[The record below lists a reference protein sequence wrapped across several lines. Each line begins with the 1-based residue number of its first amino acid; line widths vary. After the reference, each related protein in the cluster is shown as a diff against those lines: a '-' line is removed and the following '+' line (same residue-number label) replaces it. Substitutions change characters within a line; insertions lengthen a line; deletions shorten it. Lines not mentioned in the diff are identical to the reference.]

1 MIDHLRKLPVEV
13 VERFLDTR
21 DFKQVGIPQPLA
33 EYILQVNEASNLLKK
48 YQSITECAKQLQRV
62 YRMLSVSTCKD
73 RIYDAIN
80 YLNADCSVTSEAWN
94 LFYADK
100 VMRLFEVNLVAHDFK
115 EARECIEDARA
126 WNLLASGN
134 AVNPDR
140 IKFKPQI
147 VSADMK
153 LMRMGIEKQGLLS
166 AYEKAMKLINDFD
179 ISSTD
184 KDRLRTEVSRELD
197 IDIEGEDNENT

>member
-1 MIDHLRKLPVEV
+1 MIEHLRKLPVEM

-21 DFKQVGIPQPLA
+21 DFKTVGIPEPLA
-33 EYILQVNEASNLLKK
+33 NYILQINEASNLLKR

-62 YRMLSVSTCKD
+62 YRVLSIATCKD

-100 VMRLFEVNLVAHDFK
+100 AMRLFEVDLIAHNFK
-115 EARECIEDARA
+115 EARQCLEDARS

-153 LMRMGIEKQGLLS
+153 LLRMGIEKQGLLP

-184 KDRLRTEVSRELD
+184 KDRLRTEVSQEL
-197 IDIEGEDNENT
+197 DIEGEDYENT